1 MTRRGEGI
9 IMGNKESKKSDINN
23 KRWYKFK
30 KNKMALLGT
39 LLILVQI
46 LIAIFAPVLAPYD
59 PYEQNLLKMTKG
71 VGTPGHILGTDNFGR
86 DILSRLIYGT
96 RISLLVGLTS
106 VFLGLVVGVSMGL
119 IAGYYP
125 KIDNIIMRLIDIM
138 LSFPGV
144 LLALAIIAMLGP
156 GLINVIIAI
165 SIWSIPTFTRL
176 VRSQVL
182 QIKEYEY
189 VTAAQALGIKDAVI
203 MFKHILPNCIG
214 PIIVYA
220 TLRIA
225 SAILSA
231 AALSFLGLG
240 AQPPTPE
247 WGAMVSAGRSFI
259 YNAPHMI
266 IVPGIAIMI
275 LVLSFNLVG
284 DGLRDAFDPNNIT

>member
-1 MTRRGEGI
+1 MED
-9 IMGNKESKKSDINN
+9 KKDKTEISLNN
-23 KRWYKFK
+23 KRWAKFK

-39 LLILVQI
+39 ILILLQMI
-46 LIAIFAPVLAPYD
+46 IAIFAPFLAPYD
-59 PYEQNLLKMTKG
+59 PYEQNLMKMTLP
-71 VGTPGHILGTDNFGR
+71 VGTEGHLLGTDNFGR
-86 DILSRLIYGT
+86 DILSRLIFGS
-96 RISLLVGLTS
+96 RISLVVGLSS
-106 VFLGLVVGVSMGL
+106 VLFGLLIGVTLGL
-119 IAGYYP
+119 IAGYYS
-125 KIDNIIMRLIDIM
+125 KLDNLIMRLIDIM

-189 VTAAQALGIKDAVI
+189 VLAAEALGVKDHI
-203 MFKHILPNCIG
+203 ILIKHILPNCIG

-240 AQPPTPE
+240 AQPPLPE

-266 IVPGIAIMI
+266 IVPGLAIMM

-284 DGLRDAFDPNNIT
+284 DGLRDAFDPSNIT

>member
-1 MTRRGEGI
+1 MED
-9 IMGNKESKKSDINN
+9 KKDKTEISLNN
-23 KRWYKFK
+23 KRWAKFK

-39 LLILVQI
+39 ILILLQMI
-46 LIAIFAPVLAPYD
+46 IAIFAPFLAPYD
-59 PYEQNLLKMTKG
+59 PYEQNLMKMTLP
-71 VGTPGHILGTDNFGR
+71 VGTEGHLLGTDNFGR
-86 DILSRLIYGT
+86 DILSRLIFGS
-96 RISLLVGLTS
+96 RISLVVGLSS
-106 VFLGLVVGVSMGL
+106 VLFGLLIGVTLGL
-119 IAGYYP
+119 IAGYYS
-125 KIDNIIMRLIDIM
+125 KLDNLIMRFIDIM

-189 VTAAQALGIKDAVI
+189 VLAAEALGVKDHI
-203 MFKHILPNCIG
+203 ILIKHILPNCIG

-240 AQPPTPE
+240 AQPPLPE

-266 IVPGIAIMI
+266 IVPGLAIMM

-284 DGLRDAFDPNNIT
+284 DGLRDAFDPSNIT

>member
-1 MTRRGEGI
+1 VED
-9 IMGNKESKKSDINN
+9 KKDKTEISLNN
-23 KRWYKFK
+23 KRWVKFK

-39 LLILVQI
+39 ILILLQMI
-46 LIAIFAPVLAPYD
+46 IAIFAPFLAPYD
-59 PYEQNLLKMTKG
+59 PYEQNLMKMTLP
-71 VGTPGHILGTDNFGR
+71 VGTEGHLLGTDNFGR
-86 DILSRLIYGT
+86 DILSRLIFGS
-96 RISLLVGLTS
+96 RISLVVGLSS
-106 VFLGLVVGVSMGL
+106 VLFGLLIGVTLGL
-119 IAGYYP
+119 IAGYYS
-125 KIDNIIMRLIDIM
+125 KLDNLIMRLIDIM

-189 VTAAQALGIKDAVI
+189 VLAAEALGVKDHI
-203 MFKHILPNCIG
+203 ILIKHILPNCIG

-240 AQPPTPE
+240 AQPPLPE

-266 IVPGIAIMI
+266 IVPGLAIMM

-284 DGLRDAFDPNNIT
+284 DGLRDAFDPSNIT

>member
-1 MTRRGEGI
+1 MKDK
-9 IMGNKESKKSDINN
+9 KEKREKKEISIQS
-23 KRWYKFK
+23 KRWSKFK
-30 KNKMALLGT
+30 RNKMALLGSF
-39 LLILVQI
+39 LILLQVF
-46 LIAIFAPVLAPYD
+46 IAIFAPFLAPYD
-59 PYEQNLLKMTKG
+59 PYEQNLMKMTQP
-71 VGTPGHILGTDNFGR
+71 VGTEGHILGTDNFGR
-86 DILSRLIYGT
+86 DILSRLIFGS
-96 RISLLVGLTS
+96 RISLVVGLTS
-106 VFLGLVVGVSMGL
+106 VLFGLFIGVTLGL
-119 IAGYYP
+119 IAGYY
-125 KIDNIIMRLIDIM
+125 KKLDNIIMRLIDIM

-189 VTAAQALGIKDAVI
+189 VMAAEALGVKDPI
-203 MFKHILPNCIG
+203 ILIKHILPNCIG

-240 AQPPTPE
+240 AQPPLPE

-266 IVPGIAIMI
+266 IVPGLAIMM

-284 DGLRDAFDPNNIT
+284 DGLRDAFDPSNLR

>member
-1 MTRRGEGI
+1 M
-9 IMGNKESKKSDINN
+9 KEKREKKEISIQS
-23 KRWYKFK
+23 KRWSNFK
-30 KNKMALLGT
+30 KNKMALLGSF
-39 LLILVQI
+39 LILLQVF
-46 LIAIFAPVLAPYD
+46 IAIFAPFLAPYD
-59 PYEQNLLKMTKG
+59 PYEQNLMKMTLP
-71 VGTPGHILGTDNFGR
+71 VGTEGHLLGTDNFGR
-86 DILSRLIYGT
+86 DILSRLIFGS
-96 RISLLVGLTS
+96 RISLTVGLSS
-106 VFLGLVVGVSMGL
+106 VLFGLLIGVTLGL
-119 IAGYYP
+119 IAGYY
-125 KIDNIIMRLIDIM
+125 KKLDNIIMRLIDIM

-189 VTAAQALGIKDAVI
+189 VLAAEALGVKDHVI
-203 MFKHILPNCIG
+203 LIKHILPNCIG

-240 AQPPTPE
+240 AQPPLPE

-266 IVPGIAIMI
+266 IVPGLAIMM

-284 DGLRDAFDPNNIT
+284 DGLRDAFDPSNLT

>member
-1 MTRRGEGI
+1 MEGKNDRREI
-9 IMGNKESKKSDINN
+9 SIQS
-23 KRWYKFK
+23 KRWAKFK
-30 KNKMALLGT
+30 KNKMAVIGT
-39 LLILVQI
+39 FLILLQFF
-46 LIAIFAPVLAPYD
+46 IAIFAPFLAPYD
-59 PYEQNLLKMTKG
+59 PYEQNLMKMTLP
-71 VGTPGHILGTDNFGR
+71 VGTEGHLLGTDNFGR
-86 DILSRLIYGT
+86 DILSRLIYGS
-96 RISLLVGLTS
+96 RISLIVGLSS
-106 VFLGLVVGVSMGL
+106 VLFGLLIGVTLGL
-119 IAGYYP
+119 IAGYYS
-125 KIDNIIMRLIDIM
+125 KLDNIIMRLIDIM

-189 VTAAQALGIKDAVI
+189 VLAAEALGVKDHKI
-203 MFKHILPNCIG
+203 LIKHILPNCIG

-240 AQPPTPE
+240 AQPPLPE

-266 IVPGIAIMI
+266 IVPGLAIMM

-284 DGLRDAFDPNNIT
+284 DGLRDAFDPSNLT

>member
-1 MTRRGEGI
+1 VKDK
-9 IMGNKESKKSDINN
+9 KEKREKKEISIQS
-23 KRWYKFK
+23 KRWSKFK
-30 KNKMALLGT
+30 RNKMALLGSF
-39 LLILVQI
+39 LILLQVF
-46 LIAIFAPVLAPYD
+46 IAIFAPFLAPYD
-59 PYEQNLLKMTKG
+59 PYEQNLMKMTQP
-71 VGTPGHILGTDNFGR
+71 VGTEGHILGTDNFGR
-86 DILSRLIYGT
+86 DILSRLIFGS
-96 RISLLVGLTS
+96 RISLVVGLTS
-106 VFLGLVVGVSMGL
+106 VLFGLFIGVTLGL
-119 IAGYYP
+119 IAGYY
-125 KIDNIIMRLIDIM
+125 KKLDNIIMRLIDIM

-189 VTAAQALGIKDAVI
+189 VMAAEALGVKDPI
-203 MFKHILPNCIG
+203 ILIKHILPNCIG

-240 AQPPTPE
+240 AQPPLPE

-266 IVPGIAIMI
+266 IVPGLAIMM

-284 DGLRDAFDPNNIT
+284 DGLRDAFDPSNLR

>member
-1 MTRRGEGI
+1 MED
-9 IMGNKESKKSDINN
+9 KKDKTEISLNN
-23 KRWYKFK
+23 KRWVKFK

-39 LLILVQI
+39 ILILLQMI
-46 LIAIFAPVLAPYD
+46 IAIFAPFLAPYD
-59 PYEQNLLKMTKG
+59 PYEQNLMKMTLP
-71 VGTPGHILGTDNFGR
+71 VGTEGHLLGTDNFGR
-86 DILSRLIYGT
+86 DILSRLIFGS
-96 RISLLVGLTS
+96 RISLVVGLSS
-106 VFLGLVVGVSMGL
+106 VLFGLLIGVTLGL
-119 IAGYYP
+119 IAGYYS
-125 KIDNIIMRLIDIM
+125 KLDNLIMRLIDIM

-189 VTAAQALGIKDAVI
+189 VLAAEALGVKDHI
-203 MFKHILPNCIG
+203 ILIKHILPNCIG

-240 AQPPTPE
+240 AQPPLPE

-266 IVPGIAIMI
+266 IVPGLAIMM

-284 DGLRDAFDPNNIT
+284 DGLRDAFDPSNIT

>member
-1 MTRRGEGI
+1 MKKTKR
-9 IMGNKESKKSDINN
+9 KEISIKS
-23 KRWYKFK
+23 KRWSNFK
-30 KNKMALLGT
+30 RNKMALIGT
-39 LLILVQI
+39 VLILLQVI
-46 LIAIFAPVLAPYD
+46 MAIFAPVIAPHD
-59 PYEQNLLKMTKG
+59 PYEQNLMKMTLP
-71 VGTPGHILGTDNFGR
+71 VGTEGHPLGTDNFGR
-86 DILSRLIYGT
+86 DILSRIVYGT

-106 VFLGLVVGVSMGL
+106 VLFGLLIGVTLGLL
-119 IAGYYP
+119 AGYYS
-125 KIDNIIMRLIDIM
+125 KLDNIIMRFIDIM

-144 LLALAIIAMLGP
+144 LLALAIIAILGP

-189 VTAAQALGIKDAVI
+189 VLAAEALGVRDPII
-203 MFKHILPNCIG
+203 LIKHILPNCIG

-240 AQPPTPE
+240 AQPPLPE

-266 IVPGIAIMI
+266 IVPGLAIMM

-284 DGLRDAFDPNNIT
+284 DGLRDAFDPSNMQ